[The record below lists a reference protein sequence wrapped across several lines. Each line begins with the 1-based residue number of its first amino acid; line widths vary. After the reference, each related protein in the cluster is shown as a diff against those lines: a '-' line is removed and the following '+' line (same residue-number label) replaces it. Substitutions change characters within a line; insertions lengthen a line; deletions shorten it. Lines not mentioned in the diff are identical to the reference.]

1 MCKGTRRERK
11 IISGVEVANV
21 ALVWGAE
28 VGALDMGE
36 ALTILPRQGEVA
48 GSCQTEGEASDN
60 FGSVSSPSVAFGA
73 TSPWRGRIERLG
85 CK

>member
-1 MCKGTRRERK
+1 
-11 IISGVEVANV
+11 
-21 ALVWGAE
+21 
-28 VGALDMGE
+28 MGE

-48 GSCQTEGEASDN
+48 GSRQTEGEVRDN
-60 FGSVSSPSVAFGA
+60 LGSVSSPSVAFGA